1 MDPRLRG
8 DDKPLY
14 PPGLLT
20 FPFPFSGMNGYVE
33 NSLDPR
39 LRGDDTCGISLMD
52 ITQLLAFAMQNKASD
67 LHLSAGSQAII
78 RVHGDLKRVKGDPLS
93 SETIRTMLYSIMTED
108 QRAVYERDWEMDFAI
123 SFGERA
129 RFRVNA
135 FTTRQ
140 GTSAVFRSIPSIV
153 PTMEELELPSVMKKF
168 AELEKGIVLVTGPT
182 GSGKSTT
189 LASLINHINLN
200 MSKHILTIEDPVEF
214 YHTSKKSL
222 VNHRELG
229 TDTHSFAKAL
239 KSALREDPDVILVG
253 EMRDHETISLAL
265 TAAET
270 GHLVFGTLHSSSAPK
285 TIDRIIDV
293 FPMSD
298 KEMVRAMLSGSLQ
311 GIVAQTLLQRA
322 DGQGRVGAYEILVG
336 TNAVRNLIRENQVP
350 QLYSQMQTG
359 SRYGMITMEDAVID
373 LLESKIISHEE
384 AHRVLM
390 KTSDEGGDG
399 GEGPAIPTA
408 APADD
413 PNNMEYSF

>member
-1 MDPRLRG
+1 
-8 DDKPLY
+8 
-14 PPGLLT
+14 
-20 FPFPFSGMNGYVE
+20 
-33 NSLDPR
+33 
-39 LRGDDTCGISLMD
+39 MD

-67 LHLSAGSQAII
+67 LHLSASNQAII
-78 RVHGDLKRVKGDPLS
+78 RVHGDLKRVKGDPLT
-93 SETIRTMLYSIMTED
+93 SEMIRTMLYSIMTEE
-108 QRAVYERDWEMDFAI
+108 QRADYERDLELDFAI
-123 SFGERA
+123 SFGEKA

-140 GTSAVFRSIPSIV
+140 GTAAVFRSIPSVV
-153 PTMEELELPSVMKKF
+153 PTIEELELPAIMRRF

-189 LASLINHINLN
+189 LASLINHINIHT
-200 MSKHILTIEDPVEF
+200 SKHILTIEDPVEF
-214 YHTSKKSL
+214 YHQSKKSL

-293 FPMSD
+293 FPLSD
-298 KEMVRAMLSGSLQ
+298 KEMVRAMISGSLQ
-311 GIVAQTLLQRA
+311 GVVAQTLLQRA
-322 DGQGRVGAYEILVG
+322 DGSGRVGAYEILVG

-350 QLYSQMQTG
+350 QLYSMMQTG
-359 SRYGMITMEDAVID
+359 SRYGMITMEDAVAD
-373 LLESKIISHEE
+373 LLEARMITADE
-384 AHRVLM
+384 ARRVTL
-390 KTSDEGGDG
+390 KSADEGEG
-399 GEGPAIPTA
+399 GSGGGASTQPGSKEDEKGKDTKDKDVEGG
-408 APADD
+408 
-413 PNNMEYSF
+413 YSF